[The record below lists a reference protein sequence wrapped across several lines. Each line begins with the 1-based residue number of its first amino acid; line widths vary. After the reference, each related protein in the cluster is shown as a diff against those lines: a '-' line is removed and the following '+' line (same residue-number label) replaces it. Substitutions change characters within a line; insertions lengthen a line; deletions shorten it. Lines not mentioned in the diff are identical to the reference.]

1 MKGDEFMEPMT
12 DEEIYAVVCGDID
25 DLPIDDDIPED

>member
-1 MKGDEFMEPMT
+1 MTPMT

-25 DLPIDDDIPED
+25 DLPIDDDLPED

>member
-1 MKGDEFMEPMT
+1 MAPMT